1 MHSLKL
7 GDTKMVKIILLVM
20 VLMLNLFS
28 TNITIKDKGRLET
41 LDVVTNGVLSEVKY
55 RYGIYKFYNNS
66 SVLVK
71 FNEITPELISS
82 FEEKFGLKLVQILVV
97 GYYVYQFDGDI
108 NEKVSLI
115 SKEENVLSVKP
126 NWSLK
131 PNKY

>member
-1 MHSLKL
+1 
-7 GDTKMVKIILLVM
+7 
-20 VLMLNLFS
+20 MLNLFA

-41 LDVVTNGVLSEVKY
+41 LDVVRNGISNDVRY
-55 RYGIYKFYNNS
+55 RYGEYKFYNNS
-66 SVLVK
+66 FLLVK
-71 FNEITPELISS
+71 FNQITPELISS
-82 FEEKFGLKLVQILVV
+82 FEDKFGLKLVQILVI

-126 NWSLK
+126 NWISK